1 MSHFLVL
8 LTSGPRCVR
17 LDCGASLCLFC
28 APQFIGQIVGSNLY
42 QVYLNYWDKY
52 YGFLHNGD
60 EPDKG
65 GERVRDISIK
75 QLRAFLSV
83 AATHNFSQAA
93 AKLHVSPSALSLS
106 IQELESRVGLRLFD
120 RSTRS
125 VALTATGVAFFPVA
139 DRLVSDFA
147 RAIDDL
153 VAAPAQE
160 RGRVFVGAAASVITN
175 VLGEAIA
182 DLYKLNNRID
192 VRLIEDTTQTLTG
205 RVARGELDF
214 GITTLWTKVD
224 SLTTVPFLDD
234 RLGII
239 AAPGHSLAKGNTPI
253 QWKELRGHNLVS
265 LTAGA
270 GLRARMELDA
280 KISNVLNLPSH
291 EVSSVSALCTL
302 VKSGLGTAVVPALT
316 ALDLDPRFFVFRPLV
331 NPVSWRNLFF
341 VRARG
346 GTLSSAAL
354 ALLTSTNARLKSLE
368 RVPHVRPNRA
378 FSTDIGASI
387 AT

>member
-1 MSHFLVL
+1 MS
-8 LTSGPRCVR
+8 
-17 LDCGASLCLFC
+17 FC
-28 APQFIGQIVGSNLY
+28 IMAANQTKEFAL
-42 QVYLNYWDKY
+42 
-52 YGFLHNGD
+52 
-60 EPDKG
+60 
-65 GERVRDISIK
+65 RDISIK

-83 AATHNFSQAA
+83 AATQNFSQAA
-93 AKLHVSPSALSLS
+93 VKLHISPSALSLS
-106 IQELESRVGLRLFD
+106 IQELENRVGLRLFD

-125 VALTATGVAFFPVA
+125 VALTSTGAAFLPIA

-147 RAIDDL
+147 KAIDDL
-153 VAAPAQE
+153 VAFPAQE
-160 RGRVFVGAAASVITN
+160 RGRIFIGAAASVITI
-175 VLGEAIA
+175 VLGRAIS

-192 VRLIEDTTQTLTG
+192 VRLIEDTTQNLTG

-224 SLTTVPFLDD
+224 SLTAVPFLDD

-239 AAPGHSLAKGNTPI
+239 AAPSHQLAKGNAPI

-280 KISNVLNLPSH
+280 KISNVLSLPSH

-302 VKSGLGTAVVPALT
+302 VRSGLGTAVIPALT

-331 NPVSWRNLFF
+331 KPVSWRNLFF

-346 GTLSSAAL
+346 GALSSASL
-354 ALLTSTNARLKSLE
+354 ALLTSISAHLKSLDG
-368 RVPHVRPNRA
+368 VPHIRPNRA
-378 FSTDIGASI
+378 FSTDVGASI
-387 AT
+387 GGLES